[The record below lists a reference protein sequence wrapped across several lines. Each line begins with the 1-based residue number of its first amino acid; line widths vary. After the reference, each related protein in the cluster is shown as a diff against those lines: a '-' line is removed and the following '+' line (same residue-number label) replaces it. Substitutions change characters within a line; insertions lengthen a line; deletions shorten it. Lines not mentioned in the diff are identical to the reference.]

1 MVTRKELAR
10 RSFVERGVEFPTAE
24 KLSGVVETTALRRGR
39 TESLESIFNPYNP
52 MPEPP
57 NQPAPP
63 PISMPIP
70 PPQNIFAPPPPP
82 PQVQQPQQPDLFANI
97 FAPPPPPPPPPVC
110 GGKKPYRQD
119 GDQIFCTE
127 ADYLQ
132 TQPCGGKKP
141 YAQNQSTG
149 QLYCTEADFSKY
161 FKLPSYQQPVEK
173 KCPTGQYLDTRR
185 GTIPR
190 NQAKCR
196 TQLFDASGKYLW

>member
-70 PPQNIFAPPPPP
+70 PPQNIFAIGPFPLSELKAHTPP

-97 FAPPPPPPPPPVC
+97 FAPPPPPPKATV
-110 GGKKPYRQD
+110 
-119 GDQIFCTE
+119 
-127 ADYLQ
+127 
-132 TQPCGGKKP
+132 QPCGGKTP
-141 YAQNQSTG
+141 YAKNGSTG
-149 QLYCTEADFSKY
+149 QIFCTQADF
-161 FKLPSYQQPVEK
+161 EK
-173 KCPTGQYLDTRR
+173 VFGKTTAPTGATKTCPPGYFLDSATRER
-185 GTIPR
+185 TSR
-190 NQAKCR
+190 TAKCR
-196 TQLFDASGKYLW
+196 RQLFDASGKYLW